1 VETVKHVTPPVEPQA
16 AKAAR
21 RFPDQPATILNPT
34 PVEAAARVHDK
45 ATMIMD
51 AKWGTDVLLTLVAP
65 DLAAKFTRA
74 ACRRDAAIES
84 GTEEEIIEALKN
96 VVRGLK
102 VMDEAAV
109 ADGRVP
115 LKIDRSWAARADNGQ
130 AFLFVQSEEDTRSAA
145 RSGRFE
151 GYQIWSLPEVM
162 RVLQQNSLTA
172 VLAAKAA
179 FPEATVATPT
189 KPPVDWLEGDGLPF

>member
-1 VETVKHVTPPVEPQA
+1 MNRTAPPPVGPQA

-21 RFPDQPATILNPT
+21 RFPDQPANVLNPS
-34 PVEAAARVHDK
+34 PVAAAARVHDK

-51 AKWGTDVLLTLVAP
+51 AKWGTDVLPTLVAP

-84 GTEEEIIEALKN
+84 GTEDEIIAALHN

-102 VMDEAAV
+102 AMDEAAV

-151 GYQIWSLPEVM
+151 GYQIWSLPEVI
-162 RVLQQNSLTA
+162 RILQQNSLTA

-189 KPPVDWLEGDGLPF
+189 KPPVDWLEGDGIPF